1 VITVAIARQ
10 LSAALKALLVLTLL
24 LGVLYPAAI
33 LAVGLIVPGQANG
46 SLIEVDGRVVGS
58 SLLGQAAEGPQWF
71 QARPSVS
78 DQSGDTSG
86 GSNLG
91 PSSEQLATDVS
102 EREAALRAANPDAP
116 ATIPPDALTA
126 SGSGLD
132 PHISPEY
139 AAYQAPRV
147 AAARGMS
154 LEQVQRFIA
163 DHTQKATLGFI
174 GRDRVNVTELNVALA
189 TGDAAASAG
198 Q

>member
-1 VITVAIARQ
+1 MAITRQ
-10 LSAALKALLVLTLL
+10 LLAALKALLALTLL
-24 LGVLYPAAI
+24 LGVLYPSAI
-33 LAVGLIVPGQANG
+33 LAVGLVVPGPAKG
-46 SLIEVDGRVVGS
+46 SLIEVGGKVVGS

-71 QARPSVS
+71 QARPSAS
-78 DQSGDTSG
+78 EYTGDTSG

-91 PSSEQLATDVS
+91 PSSGDLATTVQ

-147 AAARGMS
+147 AKARGMTV
-154 LEQVQRFIA
+154 EQVQAVIA
-163 DHTQKATLGFI
+163 AHTQQAALGFI
-174 GRDRVNVTELNVALA
+174 GQDRVNVTELNTALA
-189 TGDAAASAG
+189 AGAPAAS

>member
-1 VITVAIARQ
+1 MAITRQ
-10 LSAALKALLVLTLL
+10 LLAALKALLALTVL

-33 LAVGLIVPGQANG
+33 LVVGLVLPGQSKG
-46 SLIEVDGRVVGS
+46 SLIEVDGKVVGS

-71 QARPSVS
+71 QARPSAS
-78 DQSGDTSG
+78 DYSGDTSG

-91 PSSEQLATDVS
+91 PSSEDLATSVQ
-102 EREAALRAANPDAP
+102 ERQAALRAANPDAP
-116 ATIPPDALTA
+116 ATIPSDALTA

-147 AAARGMS
+147 AQARGMT
-154 LEQVQRFIA
+154 LQQVQTLVA
-163 DHTQKATLGFI
+163 AHTQQPALGFI
-174 GRDRVNVTELNVALA
+174 GQDRVNVTELNAALA
-189 TGDAAASAG
+189 AEAPSAS

>member
-10 LSAALKALLVLTLL
+10 LSASLKALLIASVV

-33 LAVGLIVPGQANG
+33 LAIGLAVPGQANG
-46 SLIEVDGRVVGS
+46 SLIEVDGKVVGS

-71 QARPSVS
+71 QARPSAS
-78 DQSGDTSG
+78 DYTGDTSG

-91 PSSEQLATDVS
+91 PNAEELATAVS
-102 EREAALRAANPDAP
+102 ERETALREANPDAP

-126 SGSGLD
+126 SASGLD

-147 AAARGMS
+147 AHARGIT
-154 LEQVQRFIA
+154 LDEVLNA
-163 DHTQKATLGFI
+163 VAEHTERPALGFI
-174 GRDRVNVTELNVALA
+174 GTERVNVTLLNADLARSDAVAA
-189 TGDAAASAG
+189 R